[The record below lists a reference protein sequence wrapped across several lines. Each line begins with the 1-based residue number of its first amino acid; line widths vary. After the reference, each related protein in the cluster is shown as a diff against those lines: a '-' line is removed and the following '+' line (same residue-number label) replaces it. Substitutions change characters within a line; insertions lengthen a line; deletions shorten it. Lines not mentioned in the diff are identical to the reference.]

1 MAKEMSNQTHEEI
14 VQWVKKVRFK
24 RRIFGGVDQDD
35 VLRKIGEL
43 NSLYEAALL
52 NERARYDALLQQN
65 KGGGGDGN

>member
-1 MAKEMSNQTHEEI
+1 MAKEMNNQTHEEI